1 MLLYIDTTFMRYGYG
16 PGGIVG
22 ITLNERALCRWAL
35 NLHISPR
42 LTKDNIDLKEAT
54 LVEEDLHKEYPS
66 RIKTDGDD
74 RNAIRDKLETCVD
87 PLDASQGQTLINIVT
102 GMMSMLKTRFRLEKT
117 SCKKL
122 SQPVSQDSSK
132 RSTRGRFLPW
142 SKARRS
148 EA

>member
-35 NLHISPR
+35 SLHISSR

-54 LVEEDLHKEYPS
+54 LVEVDLHKEEYPS

-74 RNAIRDKLETCVD
+74 RNAIGDKLETCVD
-87 PLDASQGQTLINIVT
+87 HLDVSQGQNLINIVT
-102 GMMSMLKTRFRLEKT
+102 GKMSMLKTVFRLEKP

-122 SQPVSQDSSK
+122 SRPVSQDSSK
-132 RSTRGRFLPW
+132 RSRGRFLPW